1 MVKRRPYLEQS
12 EKVSY
17 MVTGLTGR
25 KGGGTRSA
33 KKVGSLTLLASGQFH
48 LPNII
53 IKAKSPILGRPRIFM
68 AAIKDLEHVVPY
80 DLALDL
86 MKPGNGD
93 KLIVLHGYQEKVSR
107 TLKVL

>member
-1 MVKRRPYLEQS
+1 MAQN

-17 MVTGLTGR
+17 KVTGLTGR
-25 KGGGTRSA
+25 KGGGDHGA

-48 LPNII
+48 LPNIF

-68 AAIKDLEHVVPY
+68 AAVKDLEHVAPY

-93 KLIVLHGYQEKVSR
+93 KLIVLHGYQENE
-107 TLKVL
+107 TPALKVL